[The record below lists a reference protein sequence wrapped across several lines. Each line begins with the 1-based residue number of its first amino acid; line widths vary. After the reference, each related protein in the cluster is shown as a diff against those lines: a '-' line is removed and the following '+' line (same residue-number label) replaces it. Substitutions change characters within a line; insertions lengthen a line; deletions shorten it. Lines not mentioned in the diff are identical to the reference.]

1 MQALRNPT
9 CTVNCSGVKVVLNTL
24 GRKKKIKW
32 NVVCEY
38 VFFVTMVCF
47 SVTLWLWQT
56 LKSSAGHTHR
66 SCSSPN
72 FKPNF
77 WHSASAT
84 DAALPDLRGWMRS
97 CDTTP
102 TRTSFSGFRRY
113 LYPRPN
119 PRKATPA
126 PPIRRAV
133 VFRWASALTTSAFR
147 SILQPSRLSAR
158 PLNFH

>member
-1 MQALRNPT
+1 MHVLRNQT
-9 CTVNCSGVKVVLNTL
+9 CTVNCSGIKVVLNTL
-24 GRKKKIKW
+24 DRIKSS
-32 NVVCEY
+32 EY
-38 VFFVTMVCF
+38 IWFFFVTMT
-47 SVTLWLWQT
+47 VTNT
-56 LKSSAGHTHR
+56 KSSAGHTHR

-133 VFRWASALTTSAFR
+133 ILRWASASTTSAFR
-147 SILQPSRLSAR
+147 SILQPEQTFCTTTELSQ
-158 PLNFH
+158 

>member
-1 MQALRNPT
+1 MQVLRNPT